1 MSTVHEIEQTFPLI
15 DELEIYINQ
24 MDDSLSE
31 LKKKYEEIN
40 QTIDERNPSKIKNI
54 FGSLIV
60 LLYSKCRKWKN
71 QKNKNLK

>member
-1 MSTVHEIEQTFPLI
+1 
-15 DELEIYINQ
+15 